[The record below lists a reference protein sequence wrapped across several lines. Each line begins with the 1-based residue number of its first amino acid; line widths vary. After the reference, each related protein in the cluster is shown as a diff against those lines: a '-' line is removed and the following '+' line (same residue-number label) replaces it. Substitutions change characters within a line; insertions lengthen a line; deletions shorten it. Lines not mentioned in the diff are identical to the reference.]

1 MTDRP
6 IQLAVDYLQ
15 GGGKKPNSQAVVS
28 ALLAAERQS
37 RREKSQYKYDD
48 LVGKWRLGFV
58 SGTQT
63 VRSSPKALP
72 VKKPGK
78 GRFIP
83 GFLTVEIIYKK
94 EEDAASLASSS
105 ANPDSPNVRLN
116 SVEINSAEI
125 NSAEINSVENRVI
138 AGPLSICLSGPT
150 LFRAKLNALVFDFT
164 KLAVSLGGWTPYSG
178 SIRGG
183 EESRQAFETR
193 SLKEQAFFT
202 FFLVE
207 DSYIAARG
215 KGGGLALWT
224 R

>member
-63 VRSSPKALP
+63 VRASPKALP

-78 GRFIP
+78 GRFLP
-83 GFLTVEIIYKK
+83 RFLTVEIIYKRAD
-94 EEDAASLASSS
+94 ETSLASSV
-105 ANPDSPNVRLN
+105 ANPNRSNLRV
-116 SVEINSAEI
+116 
-125 NSAEINSVENRVI
+125 NSVENRVI

-150 LFRAKLNALVFDFT
+150 IFKEKLNALAFDFT
-164 KLAVSLGGWTPYSG
+164 ELAVSLGGWTPYSG

-183 EESRQAFETR
+183 EESRQNFEER

-215 KGGGLALWT
+215 KGGGIALWT

>member
-1 MTDRP
+1 MTSTMTTQP
-6 IQLAVDYLQ
+6 IQLAVNYLQ
-15 GGGKKPNSQAVVS
+15 GSGEKPNSQAVVS
-28 ALLAAERQS
+28 ALLVAERQS
-37 RREKSQYKYDD
+37 RREKSQYQYDD

-63 VRSSPKALP
+63 VRSGPKALP

-83 GFLTVEIIYKK
+83 RFLTVEIIYKSAD
-94 EEDAASLASSS
+94 ETSLTSSV
-105 ANPDSPNVRLN
+105 ADNFDEPKGR
-116 SVEINSAEI
+116 
-125 NSAEINSVENRVI
+125 INSVENRVI
-138 AGPLSICLSGPT
+138 AGPLRICLSGPT
-150 LFRAKLNALVFDFT
+150 LFKEKLNALVFDFT
-164 KLAVSLGGWTPYSG
+164 QLAVSLGGWTPYSG

-183 EESRQAFETR
+183 EESRQNFEAR

-215 KGGGLALWT
+215 KGGGIALWT